1 MKALIT
7 TTLTFLAISTAYA
20 GPISSGGTNQ
30 NVETCANANK
40 SVTLKVEVVNN
51 DHLEAELTDSS
62 SGTTTSIVHRVEDGY
77 KGQNMKIV
85 IEYAQGNKIATAVVL
100 SEDPRMEP
108 RVYPNLICSE
118 FLK

>member
-7 TTLTFLAISTAYA
+7 MTLTFLAISTAYA

-30 NVETCANANK
+30 NLETCANTG
-40 SVTLKVEVVNN
+40 VTLKVEVVDN
-51 DHLEAELTDSS
+51 DHLEAELTESS
-62 SGTTTSIVHRVEDGY
+62 SGTTTSVVHRVEDGY
-77 KGQNMKIV
+77 EGRNMKLL
-85 IEYAQGNKIATAVVL
+85 IEYVQGNKMATAVVL

-108 RVYPNLICSE
+108 RVYPDLICSE